1 MIIQFQCIRFPKKK
15 KKKKG
20 SGPFAVRRGAVWREW
35 LNIIRRTACI
45 ALGKIYLFSIK
56 TALSLNQKAVKDNQW
71 ADNRPLWKPV
81 HLIVFCFTLSKQRNY
96 LGTYRLNLCIRL
108 DQYPLR
114 TLWQNSV
121 CISNPWIIPPL
132 HQIVVKRLRTI
143 FHALSVDSG

>member
-1 MIIQFQCIRFPKKK
+1 M
-15 KKKKG
+15 
-20 SGPFAVRRGAVWREW
+20 RRGVRIEEW
-35 LNIIRRTACI
+35 LNIFRKGTCI
-45 ALGKIYLFSIK
+45 ASGKIYLLSIK

-114 TLWQNSV
+114 ALWQNSV
-121 CISNPWIIPPL
+121 CISKHPWIIPPL
-132 HQIVVKRLRTI
+132 DQFVVKRLRTI

>member
-1 MIIQFQCIRFPKKK
+1 MKT
-15 KKKKG
+15 KG
-20 SGPFAVRRGAVWREW
+20 RGPFAVRREAVWREW
-35 LNIIRRTACI
+35 WNIIIRRTACI
-45 ALGKIYLFSIK
+45 ASGKIYLLSIK
-56 TALSLNQKAVKDNQW
+56 TALSLNQKAVKENLW

-81 HLIVFCFTLSKQRNY
+81 HVILFCFTLSKQRNY

-121 CISNPWIIPPL
+121 CISKHPWIIPPL
-132 HQIVVKRLRTI
+132 DQFVVKRLRTL